1 MPRLVRA
8 RLLPLRFPSP
18 PLGTWYNAFDARD
31 CLALYPL
38 DQDNFPVTPAIENYR
53 GVRNPT
59 NDRHG
64 IVGYLDDPNIAKKI
78 LDALDA

>member
-18 PLGTWYNAFDARD
+18 PLGAWYNAFDARD

-38 DQDNFPVTPAIENYR
+38 DQDNFPVTPALENYR

-64 IVGYLDDPNIAKKI
+64 IVGYLDDSSIAKKI